1 MSGQLTRTVTLSL
14 TVTAPVAPDFSLSVS
29 PSSLSVLKGSSG
41 SATVTVAAYNGFNGN
56 VALSASGLPSGA
68 TATLTPSSVTGSGT
82 SQLAIATTAST
93 PTGTY
98 TVTAKG
104 VSGQLTRTVALSL
117 TVTADQLA
125 TLLPPPI
132 PQSTG
137 PTYYVATT
145 GSDSNPGTLSSP
157 WRTIQKALNTLKPGE
172 QAHVRGGTYVQSV
185 VMTRA
190 GTSSAP
196 ITVRA
201 YPGEKPI
208 IQPGGNNSM
217 DYPVRI
223 TAGAAWFRM
232 SGFIVEKAPLD
243 TTVNVYISDGQK
255 AQPYAAHDIEFS
267 YNEVRNGKGTG
278 LLVAPRTNN
287 VQLIGNLVH
296 DNGLG
301 TQHQHQGLY
310 FQGQN
315 GLIANNVVYNQPHG
329 FGIQVRGED
338 TDIYA
343 NNIIVVGNT
352 SVGNQLAGFVVE
364 NTAGNVKL
372 INNISAF
379 NGTYG
384 IHAYYCCGSTAPG
397 NEAYNN
403 ILFGNPSGPTRVNG
417 TIIDFSKGNT
427 VADPLL
433 ADRSQNNYHLKPASP
448 ALGKSL
454 PAYTPTKDADT
465 KARPQGGGPDIGAYE
480 G

>member
-1 MSGQLTRTVTLSL
+1 MNAANRWSIVLRLAGRRGASSRMGHRAAVIGFTLLAALCLQASSRFIP
-14 TVTAPVAPDFSLSVS
+14 TSVAGVATAPSSALAKSITIAQPPGPVS
-29 PSSLSVLKGSSG
+29 GGSSP
-41 SATVTVAAYNGFNGN
+41 N
-56 VALSASGLPSGA
+56 
-68 TATLTPSSVTGSGT
+68 
-82 SQLAIATTAST
+82 
-93 PTGTY
+93 
-98 TVTAKG
+98 
-104 VSGQLTRTVALSL
+104 
-117 TVTADQLA
+117 
-125 TLLPPPI
+125 TLLPPRLPL
-132 PQSTG
+132 SLG
-137 PTYYVATT
+137 RTYYISTR
-145 GSDSNPGTLSSP
+145 GSDSNPGTLSKP
-157 WRTIQKALNTLKPGE
+157 WRTIQKALNTLKPG
-172 QAHVRGGTYVQSV
+172 QQGVVRRGTYTQSL
-185 VMTRA
+185 VMKRA
-190 GTSSAP
+190 GTASAP
-196 ITVRA
+196 ITVKA

-208 IQPGGNNSM
+208 IRPGGQNSI

-278 LLVAPRTNN
+278 LLVAPKTNN

-338 TDIYA
+338 TAIYA
-343 NNIIVVGNT
+343 NNIIVVNNT

-384 IHAYYCCGSTAPG
+384 IRAYYCCGSTAPG

-417 TIIDFSKGNT
+417 TIIDFSKGNK
-427 VADPLL
+427 VADPQF
-433 ADRSQNNYHLKPASP
+433 ADRSKNNYRLKSASP

-465 KARPQGGGPDIGAYE
+465 KTRPQGSGPDIGAYE
-480 G
+480 R

>member
-1 MSGQLTRTVTLSL
+1 MAS
-14 TVTAPVAPDFSLSVS
+14 S
-29 PSSLSVLKGSSG
+29 P
-41 SATVTVAAYNGFNGN
+41 N
-56 VALSASGLPSGA
+56 
-68 TATLTPSSVTGSGT
+68 
-82 SQLAIATTAST
+82 
-93 PTGTY
+93 
-98 TVTAKG
+98 
-104 VSGQLTRTVALSL
+104 
-117 TVTADQLA
+117 
-125 TLLPPPI
+125 TLLPPRLPL
-132 PQSTG
+132 SLG
-137 PTYYVATT
+137 RTYYISTR
-145 GSDSNPGTLSSP
+145 GSDSNRGTLSKP
-157 WRTIQKALNTLKPGE
+157 WRTIQKALNTLKPG
-172 QAHVRGGTYVQSV
+172 QQGFVRGGTYSQSL
-185 VMTRA
+185 VMKRA
-190 GTSSAP
+190 GTASAP

-201 YPGEKPI
+201 YPGEHPV

-427 VADPLL
+427 VADPP
-433 ADRSQNNYHLKPASP
+433 ARRSQPEQLPPQAGEPRPRQVVARLHAEVRRRRPDAPPGQRPRHRSVRTLTVCGEIQGQSAVGAFPAPP
-448 ALGKSL
+448 AGLTGSGPCSVRQKGYSIPGL
-454 PAYTPTKDADT
+454 TIKAARGSADL
-465 KARPQGGGPDIGAYE
+465 
-480 G
+480 